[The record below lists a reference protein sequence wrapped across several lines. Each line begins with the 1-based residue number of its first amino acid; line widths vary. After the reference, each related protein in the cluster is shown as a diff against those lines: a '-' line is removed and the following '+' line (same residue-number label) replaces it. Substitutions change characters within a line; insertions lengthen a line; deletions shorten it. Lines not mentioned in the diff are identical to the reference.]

1 MEAGVLYRVTRPCDI
16 KIDLQKVCCPLS
28 VDLKI

>member
-1 MEAGVLYRVTRPCDI
+1 MDGGVLYRVTRPCDI
-16 KIDLQKVCCPLS
+16 KIDMQKVCCLLS